1 MHRWIVNLMHLFIA
15 YYLSIALFT
24 IVYLLLYTQSTKTVI
39 TTKWHLCVCFICTEL
54 KTWTFCCCFSS
65 LTSTDLSFRK
75 CKSCYLLFSSLQGSG
90 QNESSNQSLCSV
102 GSLSDKELEV
112 SAHLKLKQLLS
123 HKHLCFCLEWVMQT
137 DVFHV
142 VSQGGPAR
150 CSNVVFGVMFYFTQW
165 YHPGR
170 LVGKTLI
177 LMFFDFW
184 I

>member
-1 MHRWIVNLMHLFIA
+1 MMHCMFIA
-15 YYLSIALFT
+15 YYLC
-24 IVYLLLYTQSTKTVI
+24 VLLYTQNCNNNKMAFM
-39 TTKWHLCVCFICTEL
+39 HLSFIFTEL
-54 KTWTFCCCFSS
+54 KKTS
-65 LTSTDLSFRK
+65 STDLSFRK
-75 CKSCYLLFSSLQGSG
+75 CKSCYLLSSSLQGSG

-150 CSNVVFGVMFYFTQW
+150 CSNVVFGVMFYFTQ
-165 YHPGR
+165 
-170 LVGKTLI
+170 
-177 LMFFDFW
+177 
-184 I
+184 